1 MNEEIIVKV
10 GADISELG
18 RKLGQAN
25 REVGGFGTKLGGVMK
40 AAGAAVV
47 AGTAVAGGAF
57 VVFAKQAVTAA
68 ADAQA
73 ITAQFEQVFGDL
85 GTTAQTEIDAM
96 AKNFGM
102 MPNRIKPSFTTMTS
116 MFKGLGLD
124 TESAMAQ
131 AASATTLAADAAAFY
146 DKEFSEAQSA
156 LTSFIKGNYE
166 GRSFAPCYGNVA

>member
-18 RKLGQAN
+18 KKLGEAN
-25 REVGGFGTKLGGVMK
+25 REVSGFGSKLGSVMK
-40 AAGAAVV
+40 GVGMAAV

-57 VVFAKQAVTAA
+57 IGFAKQAVTAA

-124 TESAMAQ
+124 TEAAMEQ
-131 AASATTLAADAAAFY
+131 AANATTLVADSAAFF
-146 DKEFSEAQSA
+146 DKSFEEANSA
-156 LTSFIKGNYE
+156 LNSFIKGNYE